1 MSAPHLVGLIGS
13 RIRGSLSPLLHEHEA
28 AAHGLR
34 YAYRAL
40 DLDDLGLGPA
50 DAGQLAR
57 QAVRL
62 GFTSLNV
69 THPCKLTVLD
79 GLDELSEEAR
89 ELGAVNTV
97 TVERGRLVGRNTDR
111 SGFRAALASGLPDV
125 ADRPS
130 ALGSVLLLGAGGAG
144 AAVAHALL
152 DAGARSLWIADSD
165 ASRAEA
171 LAAAVS
177 RRGRAM
183 ASAIA
188 LDDVPARLEEADGVV
203 NATPVGMVGH
213 PGTPLDVAA
222 LAPRHWVADV
232 VYRPLDTQLL
242 KAARAVGCRVL
253 DGGWMAVAQA
263 ADSFELF
270 TGLPADRDRMRADF
284 LRLAATHHD

>member
-232 VYRPLDTQLL
+232 VYRPLETQLL